1 MIAIYT
7 VSFKSMIKVT
17 FPIYMDTIDINKW
30 YLDDTFDLLGC
41 RFRNFKSESKV
52 INILMN
58 WGCVGSSCN
67 QTFIASVLDL
77 WIMWLDLGVLT
88 MFGYLLPILNASEL
102 YLSITFFTLYLHFW
116 PFGFPSTGS
125 GHGLFSHSFICATI
139 ICCASSQSIDNV
151 LCKNIERWVNQ
162 YWIDIIQL

>member
-1 MIAIYT
+1 
-7 VSFKSMIKVT
+7 
-17 FPIYMDTIDINKW
+17 MDMKEINKC

-41 RFRNFKSESKV
+41 RFRNFKRESKV

-77 WIMWLDLGVLT
+77 WIMLLDLGGISYNWL
-88 MFGYLLPILNASEL
+88 FLYILNAPKS
-102 YLSITFFTLYLHFW
+102 YLSVTFFTLYLHFC

-125 GHGLFSHSFICATI
+125 GQGLFSHSFICATM

-151 LCKNIERWVNQ
+151 LCEK
-162 YWIDIIQL
+162 L